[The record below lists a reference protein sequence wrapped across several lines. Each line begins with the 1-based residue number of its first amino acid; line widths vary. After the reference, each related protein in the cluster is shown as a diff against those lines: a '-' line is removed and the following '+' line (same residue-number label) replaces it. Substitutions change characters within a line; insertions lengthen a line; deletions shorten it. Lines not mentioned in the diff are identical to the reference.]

1 MFYIQKKDIIK
12 MFLLRLRPNWLTDLE
27 LMRNN
32 LLFNMYLVAK
42 LNVQSIRS
50 DIPLK
55 NIYLSTFK
63 ITTYFNNQES

>member
-1 MFYIQKKDIIK
+1 
-12 MFLLRLRPNWLTDLE
+12 MFLLRLRPNWLTDIE
-27 LMRNN
+27 HMRNN

-42 LNVQSIRS
+42 LNVQSIRC
-50 DIPLK
+50 DVPLK

>member
-1 MFYIQKKDIIK
+1 
-12 MFLLRLRPNWLTDLE
+12 MFLLRLRPNWLTDIE
-27 LMRNN
+27 LMSNN

-42 LNVQSIRS
+42 LNVQSIRC

-63 ITTYFNNQES
+63 ITTYFNNQESKF